1 MQDLEVVVSLLN
13 LRVCMIF
20 FNVRNA
26 VNKFNCKCIISVWFY
41 CHLHHLC
48 TRALPPSGGHSQHCI
63 LTHIPQRVSFFYL
76 LVLLLYFKQ
85 KSTFN
90 GTFICFWKMSEM
102 DICSFQIQPI
112 ILALSLSLSL
122 SHTQTVSHPFTHLN
136 QIFWSKKKKEKE
148 ENNKPSPVTPHQ
160 FYNHSIS
167 QSFIGK
173 IKSTNRHV
181 RRRCWCPPLTFF
193 LKSHKLHVNHFSG
206 FYPFKRYCLLLSF
219 LFFFFFLNGGGDN
232 NRPVGWLT
240 HEQQDHA
247 WKTPPWF
254 REITGSV
261 HLAKTLPLN
270 VLNNSR

>member
-63 LTHIPQRVSFFYL
+63 LTHIPQSLFFYL

-112 ILALSLSLSL
+112 ILALSLSLS
-122 SHTQTVSHPFTHLN
+122 HTHRQFLIHSLISTRS
-136 QIFWSKKKKEKE
+136 SGARKKKKKKKTT
-148 ENNKPSPVTPHQ
+148 NHPLWLRINFTIILSVSHSLAKLKVQIGMLGGGAGVLRSHFFWKATSFMLTIFLVSTPLRD
-160 FYNHSIS
+160 I
-167 QSFIGK
+167 
-173 IKSTNRHV
+173 V
-181 RRRCWCPPLTFF
+181 C
-193 LKSHKLHVNHFSG
+193 
-206 FYPFKRYCLLLSF
+206 YCL
-219 LFFFFFLNGGGDN
+219 FFFSFFFLNGGGDN